1 MSEKIKIALPIIV
14 EGKYDKIKLSSIL
27 DANII
32 TTDGFGIFNNKEK
45 LALIRRLA
53 QGESQGGSEPQ
64 GVIIATDSDGAGLVI
79 RNFFRGTLPKHL
91 VHHVYVPAL
100 KGKERRKSAPSK
112 EGLLGVEGMDADI
125 LRAAF
130 EPYRTDKEH
139 TASSRRLTKT
149 DFYTLGLSGNDGSA
163 EARVRLCEALS
174 LPTNMSANALLAAIN
189 MLGLADE
196 TEQFCQDIKKEG

>member
-53 QGESQGGSEPQ
+53 NIDGDGALRGI
-64 GVIIATDSDGAGLVI
+64 IIATDSDGAGLVI
-79 RNFFRGTLPKHL
+79 RNFFRGALPKHL
-91 VHHVYVPAL
+91 VHHVYMPAL
-100 KGKERRKSAPSK
+100 KGKERRKTAPSK
-112 EGLLGVEGMDADI
+112 EGLLGVEGMDTDI

-130 EPYRTDKEH
+130 EPYRADKEH
-139 TASSRRLTKT
+139 SASSKQLTKT
-149 DFYTLGLSGNDGSA
+149 DFYTLGLSGTDGSA
-163 EARVRLCEALS
+163 DARIKLCKAFS
-174 LPTNMSANALLAAIN
+174 LPLNMSANVLLAAVN

-196 TEQFCQDIKKEG
+196 TEAFCQNLKKEG

>member
-1 MSEKIKIALPIIV
+1 MSEKIKVSLPVIV
-14 EGKYDKIKLSSIL
+14 EGKYDKIKLASVL

-53 QGESQGGSEPQ
+53 RTGDAAPHNAAG
-64 GVIIATDSDGAGLVI
+64 IIVATDSDGAGLII
-79 RNFFRGTLPKHL
+79 RNFFRGALPAHL
-91 VHHVYVPAL
+91 VHHVYIPAI

-112 EGLLGVEGMDADI
+112 EGLLGVEGMDADL

-130 EPYRTDKEH
+130 EPYRTDREPP
-139 TASSRRLTKT
+139 AISRTLTKT
-149 DFYTLGLSGNDGSA
+149 DFYTLGLSGGDGSA
-163 EARVRLCEALS
+163 EARLNLCKALA
-174 LPTNMSANALLAAIN
+174 LPLNMSANALLAAVN

-196 TEQFCQDIKKEG
+196 TETFCRKYKKEG